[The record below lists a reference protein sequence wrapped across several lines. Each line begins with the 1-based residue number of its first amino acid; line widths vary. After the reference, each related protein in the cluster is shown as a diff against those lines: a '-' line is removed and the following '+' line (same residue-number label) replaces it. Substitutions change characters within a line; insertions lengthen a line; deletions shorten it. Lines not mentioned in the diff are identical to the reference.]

1 MTVSELARNAGF
13 GASASD
19 KPAFLES
26 VLSDFKGLRRHF
38 RVSRIAHKG
47 LNTVR
52 TCYTSNHPTPATAP
66 RRASTAKLMRPRRAH
81 GGRPADPA

>member
-1 MTVSELARNAGF
+1 MTVSELARNSGF

-38 RVSRIAHKG
+38 RVSRITRMG
-47 LNTVR
+47 LYTIC
-52 TCYTSNHPTPATAP
+52 TCYISGPLHPQTR
-66 RRASTAKLMRPRRAH
+66 RRAERRRRRSSGPGAPMRPAR
-81 GGRPADPA
+81 